1 MLRFSVIKILRAIV
15 TMWLVMTFVFIVLR
29 ATGDPV
35 EQLLPDDAEP
45 AVLDFYR
52 AKWGLDQPLH
62 IQYFRYLQALS
73 HGDFGISFKN
83 NLPALELIME
93 RVPKTAI
100 LGGAALFLG
109 LLFGIPLGIIA
120 AVKRNTWFDRMVMSF
135 AVFGFSMPNFFLGIL
150 LIILFS
156 LSLRW
161 LPSSGS
167 DTIWH
172 LVMPVIT
179 LGTAFGASIARYT
192 RSSMI
197 DVLSKPYMLTA
208 SSKGAAPQRR
218 TYLHALPNAA
228 LPLVTI
234 IGLKMGEILGGA
246 VVTETVFA
254 WPGLGRLLVVSVATR
269 DLAVVQCI
277 LMLIALTMVL
287 ANLTVDIVYGFLDPR
302 ISVGYSNGRK

>member
-1 MLRFSVIKILRAIV
+1 MFRFSIIKILRAII
-15 TMWLVMTFVFIVLR
+15 TLWLVMTFVFIVLR

-45 AVLDFYR
+45 VVLDFYR

-62 IQYFRYLQALS
+62 IQYIRYLQALS

-83 NLPALELIME
+83 NLPAIDLIVE

-100 LGGAALFLG
+100 LGGAALLLG
-109 LLFGIPLGIIA
+109 LFFGIPLGIIA
-120 AVKRNTWFDRMVMSF
+120 AVKKNTLFDRMVMSF

-156 LSLRW
+156 LTLRW

-167 DTIWH
+167 DAIWH

-179 LGTAFGASIARYT
+179 LGTSFGASIARYT

-208 SSKGAAPQRR
+208 RSKGATSQRR

-302 ISVGYSNGRK
+302 ISVGSSKDRN